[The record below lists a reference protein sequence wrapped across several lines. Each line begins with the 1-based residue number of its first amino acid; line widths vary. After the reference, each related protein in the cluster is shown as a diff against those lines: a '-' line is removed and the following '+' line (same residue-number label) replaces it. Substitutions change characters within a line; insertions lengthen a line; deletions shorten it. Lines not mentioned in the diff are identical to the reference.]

1 MSNKLPVLEAHH
13 LIKPNLRFMK
23 KYKMWKSFYY
33 LMLMLAKVFCNVACT
48 ILFSSKVTEIID
60 CEEWYP

>member
-1 MSNKLPVLEAHH
+1 MFA
-13 LIKPNLRFMK
+13 M
-23 KYKMWKSFYY
+23 
-33 LMLMLAKVFCNVACT
+33 VFCNVACT